1 MKINVLIYL
10 LIYLLVISY
19 HIVYHTNYYKKINQ
33 LSDNFYNQQRYKDLD
48 MEYNK
53 YPLYNNWEKVFDK
66 DINFH
71 PLWFEQYFKIS

>member
-1 MKINVLIYL
+1 MNIGQV
-10 LIYLLVISY
+10 
-19 HIVYHTNYYKKINQ
+19 TNYYKKINQ